1 MSEKK
6 NRQDSTVGRNN
17 PGRDAIGAAMRFIT
31 SITGSDFAQ
40 KYDLQPTI
48 DRVIYQ
54 STKSGFKTL
63 GAANRQFKKVSG
75 SGKPQRPAR
84 DAQAAAPDDAA
95 RLTAAAVE
103 LGTREGVD
111 VLRGKDV
118 VELAVLDVDKGSA
131 LADLRAQVGAAGL
144 LYAGDDVTDER
155 AFAALGPDD
164 VTVKVGDGA
173 TAARFR
179 VPAPAEVAAALHRL
193 ADLLGA

>member
-75 SGKPQRPAR
+75 GGKPQRPAR
-84 DAQAAAPDDAA
+84 EAQAAAPDDAA
-95 RLTAAAVE
+95 SAEPAKTPSKKLFDLTPTEDQQMIV
-103 LGTREGVD
+103 
-111 VLRGKDV
+111 
-118 VELAVLDVDKGSA
+118 
-131 LADLRAQVGAAGL
+131 
-144 LYAGDDVTDER
+144 
-155 AFAALGPDD
+155 
-164 VTVKVGDGA
+164 
-173 TAARFR
+173 
-179 VPAPAEVAAALHRL
+179 
-193 ADLLGA
+193 